1 MYRLNYFKDFR
12 SFNTFLNEANQL
24 RYTIINFVK
33 ESTGYTVLYK
43 E

>member
-1 MYRLNYFKDFR
+1 MYRLNYFNNFKD
-12 SFNTFLNEANQL
+12 FNTFLNEANQL

-33 ESTGYTVLYK
+33 DNNGYTVLYK